1 MTNNNEVRDA
11 VSPDRTLYDRAR
23 RASGREAAATLAA
36 AAFTMAYF
44 WAAVWL
50 LEDSDMTILS
60 MPVWFMAS
68 CVGGYFV
75 SVNLVEGGAK
85 ETVALLKEAG
95 VAMTGAGATY
105 PYGRDPRD
113 ANIRIAPTYP
123 PLGELQVA
131 MELFCVCAEMTAVRR
146 ILGAK

>member
-11 VSPDRTLYDRAR
+11 VSPDRTLYDRAL

-68 CVGGYFV
+68 CVGGYFRQRRGR
-75 SVNLVEGGAK
+75 LGAR
-85 ETVALLKEAG
+85 EALLHRHR
-95 VAMTGAGATY
+95 
-105 PYGRDPRD
+105 P
-113 ANIRIAPTYP
+113 
-123 PLGELQVA
+123 
-131 MELFCVCAEMTAVRR
+131 
-146 ILGAK
+146 